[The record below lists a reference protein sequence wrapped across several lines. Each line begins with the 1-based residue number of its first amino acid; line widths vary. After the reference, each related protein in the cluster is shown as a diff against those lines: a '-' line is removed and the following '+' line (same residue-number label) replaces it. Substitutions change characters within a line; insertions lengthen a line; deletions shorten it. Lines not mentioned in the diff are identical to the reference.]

1 MARSLHLLLVTL
13 SVVLLLSGPA
23 AAQGFGSRLLR
34 TFFVFAEQPLS
45 SSVAEANGWSRL
57 SSTCDPDV
65 GYAYAQ
71 SPSGPTSLS
80 PVTLYYT
87 AAGQLSG
94 FGVRVSGKIEQNLV
108 NHGFW
113 RRVAGQSDT
122 YDIYIRTRDAK
133 FMCSGAKSLDVIGD
147 RLEINSFFTVPLNQS
162 VAVKQGWAPGNCIGR
177 MGIHHSFDLAA
188 FGGNS
193 WNASTLVPV
202 QPMYD
207 AQRHTINAILFNMPH
222 AEYTEPIG
230 MFEGPFTNGLFCK
243 NWCADSGCTFDIG
256 FHLWSTMHFHF
267 VDPSTISC
275 TGSPCVL

>member
-1 MARSLHLLLVTL
+1 M
-13 SVVLLLSGPA
+13 
-23 AAQGFGSRLLR
+23 
-34 TFFVFAEQPLS
+34 
-45 SSVAEANGWSRL
+45 
-57 SSTCDPDV
+57 
-65 GYAYAQ
+65 
-71 SPSGPTSLS
+71 
-80 PVTLYYT
+80 
-87 AAGQLSG
+87 
-94 FGVRVSGKIEQNLV
+94 SGKIEQNLV

-222 AEYTEPIG
+222 AEYVRLYWPSAPPQQIRSISLTIISLQTEPIG